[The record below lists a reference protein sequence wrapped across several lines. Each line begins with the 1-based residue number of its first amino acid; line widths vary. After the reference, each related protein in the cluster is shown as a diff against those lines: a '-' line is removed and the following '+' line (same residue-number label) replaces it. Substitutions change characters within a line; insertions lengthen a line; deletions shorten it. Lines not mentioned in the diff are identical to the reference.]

1 MAQDY
6 MLIVDSCCDL
16 PFEDL
21 NRPNIELVQFP
32 YVTEKGQFSDDLYR
46 SVTPKEFYDAMRA
59 GGISTTSQLSMARV
73 IELFTKAAQA
83 GKPAVFLC
91 FTSGLSG
98 SYNSCCLAKE
108 QVLSEYPDAEIYVV
122 DTKLASVAEGMLV
135 FEAVKQYDKGLSAS
149 ELADWAEEAINYVNH
164 MFMIEDLE
172 ILRRG
177 GRISGTVAFAGA
189 ALDVKPMLYIDIDG
203 KLGLTGVARGRRKG
217 MKQLIDLYSKT
228 SVGQGTGQTVI
239 VGHADCPK
247 DAAKLSDMV
256 RKVDSSADVKICNIG
271 PVIGS
276 HVGPDM
282 LALVF
287 WGEDRRDNL
296 SLADR
301 IAKKVKG
308 N

>member
-16 PFEDL
+16 PFEYLDK
-21 NRPNIELVQFP
+21 PYIELVQFP
-32 YVTEKGQFSDDLYR
+32 YIMSDGQHSDDLYQ
-46 SVTPKEFYDAMRA
+46 SVTPKQFYDGMRS
-59 GGISTTSQLSMARV
+59 GEMPTTSQLSMLRV
-73 IELFTKAAQA
+73 MELFTAAAKA

-108 QVLSEYPDAEIYVV
+108 QVLSEYPGAELYVV
-122 DTKLASVAEGMLV
+122 DTKLASIAEGLLV
-135 FEAVKQYDKGLSAS
+135 YEAVKQCEKGLTAS
-149 ELADWAEEAINYVNH
+149 ELAAWAEEAINYVNH

-203 KLGLTGVARGRRKG
+203 KLGLTGVARGRKKG
-217 MKQLIDLYSKT
+217 MRQLADLYAKT
-228 SVGQGTGQTVI
+228 AIQQGTSQTVI

-247 DAAKLSDMV
+247 DAEKLGELV
-256 RKVDSSADVKICNIG
+256 RKVDASADVRICNIG

-301 IAKKVKG
+301 IAKKVKKG
-308 N
+308 

>member
-16 PFEDL
+16 PFEMLDK
-21 NRPNIELVQFP
+21 PGIELIQFP
-32 YVTEKGQFSDDLYR
+32 YITASGNYSDDLYQTT
-46 SVTPKEFYDAMRA
+46 TPKEFYDGMR
-59 GGISTTSQLSMARV
+59 GGDMPTTSQLSMMDV
-73 IELFTKAAQA
+73 IDLFTKAAQA

-98 SYNSCCLAKE
+98 SYNSSCLAKE
-108 QVLSEYPDAEIYVV
+108 QVLADYPDAELYVV
-122 DTKLASVAEGMLV
+122 DTKLASVAEGLLIA
-135 FEAVKQYDKGLSAS
+135 EAVKQYEKGLTAA
-149 ELADWAEEAINYVNH
+149 ELAEWAEEARNYVNH

-189 ALDVKPMLYIDIDG
+189 ALDVKPMLYIDTDG
-203 KLGLTGVARGRRKG
+203 KLGLTGVARGRKKG
-217 MKQLIDLYSKT
+217 MRQLVDLYSKT
-228 SVGQGTGQTVI
+228 AVQQGTGQMVVI
-239 VGHADCPK
+239 GHADCQK
-247 DAAKLSDMV
+247 DAEKMGDLV
-256 RKVDSSADVKICNIG
+256 RKADPSVDIVICNIG

-276 HVGPDM
+276 HVGPEM

-287 WGEDRRDNL
+287 WGEDRRDNM

-301 IAKKVKG
+301 IAKKVKKG
-308 N
+308 